1 MSGPETPATA
11 ASPPAPV
18 ICLAGPTGAGK
29 TAAAL
34 CLAEALHG
42 EVINA
47 DSRQVYA
54 DFPLIT
60 AQPSPEER
68 ARCAHHLYGFLPAT
82 QKISAGQ
89 WAAQAAA
96 KARELL
102 ARGRTPLLVGGTG
115 LYFQALLRGIAQI
128 PPVDPAIGIRLERRL
143 ELEGAPALHAEL
155 AAADPGYAAR
165 IHPHDRQ
172 RIVRALEVLQGT
184 GRPFSWWHAHAMSP
198 PLCRGPLLVLNADL
212 NWLEPRLARRLDGML
227 AAGALEEARRAREH
241 CDDPTAPGWS
251 GIGAAEALAYL
262 QGRISLEQCRS
273 LWLRNT
279 RAYAK
284 RQLTW
289 FRAQAEALFLPPDDP
304 SAALTQAR
312 RHWARGI
319 EEAEAALPG
328 L

>member
-1 MSGPETPATA
+1 MSAPERPTRGAPRPT
-11 ASPPAPV
+11 PV

-34 CLAEALHG
+34 CLAEALGG

-47 DSRQVYA
+47 DSRQMYA

-82 QKISAGQ
+82 RKISAGQ
-89 WAAQAAA
+89 WAGQAAA

-115 LYFQALLRGIAQI
+115 LYFQALLRGIAAI
-128 PPVDPAIGIRLERRL
+128 PPVDPAIAARLEARL
-143 ELEGAPALHAEL
+143 AAEGAPALHGEL
-155 AAADPGYAAR
+155 AAADPDYAAR

-172 RIVRALEVLQGT
+172 RIARALEVLEGT

-198 PLCRGPLLVLNADL
+198 PLCQGPLLVLNADL
-212 NWLEPRLARRLDGML
+212 AWLEPRLAQRLDGML
-227 AAGALEEARRAREH
+227 AAGALEEARRARAH
-241 CDDPTAPGWS
+241 CDDPAAPGWS
-251 GIGAAEALAYL
+251 GIGAAEALAHL
-262 QGRISLEQCRS
+262 QGRISLEQCRD
-273 LWLRNT
+273 LWLRHT

-289 FRAQAEALFLPPDDP
+289 FRARPEAIFLPPDDP
-304 SAALTQAR
+304 AAVLAQAR
-312 RHWARGI
+312 RHWAR
-319 EEAEAALPG
+319 LS
-328 L
+328 

>member
-1 MSGPETPATA
+1 MSLRATPVPA
-11 ASPPAPV
+11 APPASRPAPV

-34 CLAEALHG
+34 LLAEALDG

-68 ARCAHHLYGFLPAT
+68 ARCGHHLYGFLPAT

-89 WAAQAAA
+89 WAEQAAA
-96 KARELL
+96 RARQLL

-115 LYFQALLRGIAQI
+115 LYFQTLLRGIAQI
-128 PPVDPAIGIRLERRL
+128 PPVDPAIAARLQARLEA
-143 ELEGAPALHAEL
+143 EGAPALHGEL
-155 AAADPGYAAR
+155 AAADPAYAAR

-172 RIVRALEVLQGT
+172 RIGRALEVLEGT
-184 GRPFSWWHAHAMSP
+184 GRPFSWWHANAMSP

-212 NWLEPRLARRLDGML
+212 AWLEPRLARRLDLML
-227 AAGALEEARRAREH
+227 AAGALDEARQALSR
-241 CDDPTAPGWS
+241 CDDPAAPGWS
-251 GIGAAEALAYL
+251 GIGAAEALAHL

-289 FRAQAEALFLPPDDP
+289 FRARAEAIFLPPDDP
-304 SAALTQAR
+304 AAVLAQAR
-312 RHWARGI
+312 RHWAC
-319 EEAEAALPG
+319 
-328 L
+328 